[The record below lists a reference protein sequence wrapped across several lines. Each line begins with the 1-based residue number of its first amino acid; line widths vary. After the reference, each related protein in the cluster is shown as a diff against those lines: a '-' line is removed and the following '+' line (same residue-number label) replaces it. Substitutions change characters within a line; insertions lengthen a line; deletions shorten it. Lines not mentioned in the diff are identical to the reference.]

1 MDAVSS
7 SEMTITA
14 SSRAF
19 SVPRKTLDDRVKGH
33 VTHDKKPVIKNV
45 LSAEEESS
53 LVQYLLYMAQRGFPL
68 TRTMTKA
75 FAWAISKRSGTDNR
89 FSKSDGPGEHW
100 WQLFRSRHPEIRL
113 RKSDNLERS
122 QAEALNPTIV
132 EEYFNILEATLT
144 KHEHDLLTSP
154 RQLYNCD
161 ETFLPINYIK
171 EKVVAAKGAKNVYS
185 QNVGTSDH
193 INLLLHQQRVSLSL
207 P

>member
-1 MDAVSS
+1 MSSDIFDASPSKKKRLQWRDEDMVAAVDAVSS
-7 SEMTITA
+7 GEMTITA

-33 VTHDKKPVIKNV
+33 VTHGKKPGINTV

-113 RKSDNLERS
+113 RKSDNLEHSR
-122 QAEALNPTIV
+122 AEALNPTIV
-132 EEYFNILEATLT
+132 EEYFNILEATFT
-144 KHEHDLLTSP
+144 KHDLLTSP
-154 RQLYNCD
+154 RELYNCD
-161 ETFLPINYIK
+161 ETFLPMNYTK
-171 EKVVAAKGAKNVYS
+171 E
-185 QNVGTSDH
+185 
-193 INLLLHQQRVSLSL
+193 
-207 P
+207 